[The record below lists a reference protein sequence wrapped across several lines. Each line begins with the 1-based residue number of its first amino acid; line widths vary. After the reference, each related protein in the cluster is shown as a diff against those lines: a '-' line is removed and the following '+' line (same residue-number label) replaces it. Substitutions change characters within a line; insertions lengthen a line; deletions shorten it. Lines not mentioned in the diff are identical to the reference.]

1 MARSLSSQPVPL
13 RGRDIVVIGASAG
26 GVEALR
32 DLVRELPA
40 DLPAAVFVVLHLAP
54 TGPSVLPAILQRA
67 GTLPAVH
74 PVHGERILPGRIYVA
89 PPDRHMLLAG
99 GRITLT
105 VGPRENRSRP
115 AIDPL
120 FRSAAMEFG
129 PRVIGIVL
137 SGSLDDG
144 TAGLRVIGE
153 RGGLTIV
160 QDPQEALHP
169 TMPQSALDGVP
180 VDHCL
185 KVVDI
190 ASMVAA
196 IASGPGEF
204 ETRAAVEADVEQR
217 MDDGPAPGVFVCPEC
232 HGPLHETDESGVL
245 QFRCR
250 VGHVFS
256 PESLEVEKDADIER
270 SLFLA
275 LQLVED
281 GATLARRLAHHASTR
296 GFGASERRF
305 REQAKLRDEAASA
318 LRRLLMTRAQ
328 DAPLSEEQPETA

>member
-1 MARSLSSQPVPL
+1 VRALPV
-13 RGRDIVVIGASAG
+13 
-26 GVEALR
+26 
-32 DLVRELPA
+32 
-40 DLPAAVFVVLHLAP
+40 DLPAALFVVLHLAP

-67 GTLPAVH
+67 GSLPAVH

-89 PPDRHMLLAG
+89 PPDRHMLLHA

-137 SGSLDDG
+137 SGALDDG

-153 RGGLTIV
+153 RGGLTVV
-160 QDPQEALHP
+160 QDPEEALHP
-169 TMPQSALDGVP
+169 AMPRSALEAVT

-185 KVVDI
+185 RVVEI
-190 ASMVAA
+190 ASLLAA
-196 IASGPGEF
+196 TTSGAGEF
-204 ETRAAVEADVEQR
+204 EPHRVMEEQR
-217 MDDGPAPGVFVCPEC
+217 TGENEPPPGVFVCPEC

-250 VGHVFS
+250 VGHIFS

-281 GATLARRLAHHASTR
+281 GASLARRLASRASAR
-296 GFGASERRF
+296 GFPSSERRF
-305 REQAKLRDEAASA
+305 REQAKHRDDAASV
-318 LRRLLMTRAQ
+318 LRRLLVTRAPE
-328 DAPLSEEQPETA
+328 APHSEEQPETA

>member
-1 MARSLSSQPVPL
+1 MARSPLAQPVPL
-13 RGRDIVVIGASAG
+13 RRRDIVVIGASAG

-32 DLVRELPA
+32 DLVRALPP

-54 TGPSVLPAILQRA
+54 GGPSVLPAILQRA
-67 GTLPAVH
+67 GSLPAVH
-74 PVHGERILPGRIYVA
+74 PVHRERILPGRIYVA
-89 PPDRHMLLAG
+89 PPDRHMLLHA
-99 GRITLT
+99 GRIRLT

-137 SGSLDDG
+137 SGALDDG
-144 TAGLRVIGE
+144 TAGLRAIGE
-153 RGGLTIV
+153 KGGLTVV
-160 QDPQEALHP
+160 QDPEEALHP
-169 TMPQSALDGVP
+169 TMPRSALEAVP

-185 KVVDI
+185 KVAEI
-190 ASMVAA
+190 ANLLAA
-196 IASGPGEF
+196 TTSGAGEF
-204 ETRAAVEADVEQR
+204 ESRIGAEELQQPGNDE
-217 MDDGPAPGVFVCPEC
+217 PPPGVFVCPEC

-270 SLFLA
+270 NLFLA

-281 GATLARRLAHHASTR
+281 GARLARRLAERASTR
-296 GFGASERRF
+296 GFPASERRF
-305 REQAKLRDEAASA
+305 REQARLRDEAASA
-318 LRRLLMTRAQ
+318 LRRLLVTRAPE
-328 DAPLSEEQPETA
+328 APESEERPETA